1 MIIYILPISILV
13 IIFVLILS
21 TCIKI
26 RKSKMPLNIYFEGLS
41 AETVY
46 CTLLTKTP
54 KCGKYMTP
62 DKNTDIETLSDRS
75 DEYFVFYN
83 YKDKDDF
90 YFIQNI
96 FELNIL
102 GKKSIEW
109 KVKPP
114 KHFKILLYYPE
125 RRIYL
130 SSTILNKCDYKKS
143 SMKVVLKND
152 TITISNL

>member
-1 MIIYILPISILV
+1 MLFIIIPSLV
-13 IIFVLILS
+13 LFIVLIFLL
-21 TCIKI
+21 IIALKI
-26 RKSKMPLNIYFEGLS
+26 RKSKMPLKIYFEGLS

-46 CTLLTKTP
+46 CTLLTKEP
-54 KCGKYMTP
+54 KCGKYATP
-62 DKNTDIETLSDRS
+62 DKNTDVETLSDRT